1 MTVRAL
7 SARLLGG
14 LALGL
19 SLAGPA
25 LGEDAF
31 EAGREA
37 FREGDYEAAAEAFE
51 RAREAGEDSATIHYN
66 LGVSYY
72 WLGRYNAATEAFRR
86 AAETPSMRALAWYN
100 LGLVARARGD
110 SPAAR
115 DWFRRAHEAAE
126 EPNLRELAARQL
138 EREGEPEPIGSATLG
153 LKGGHDSDVTNPATT
168 GATDASDT
176 YIEAFAAGSLTLSGT
191 ENDGWTAG
199 ATWFSQDYAD
209 LDAYDL
215 DLLRGRLQRRAAG
228 DTWSTTAGVEFD
240 HSTLGGDAFLNT
252 LSARLEAERPV
263 GETRLA
269 LEYRPSL
276 VRAGSSAYDYLAG
289 QRHQLRARS
298 RWFLEASRLDV
309 TYRFEANDR
318 DDYDADGEF
327 ASYSP
332 QRHGLAVSQQWN
344 PAPKWWLEWELEGM
358 RSDYP
363 DPDIFEDNGTTQ
375 EITRE
380 ETRLTAGLTVTRH
393 LSDHWRLTAEA
404 RHTDTDSTIA
414 AYDYAHTEIGAG
426 VIGSF

>member
-7 SARLLGG
+7 PARLLGG

-19 SLAGPA
+19 TLAGPA

-51 RAREAGEDSATIHYN
+51 RARAAGDTSPALHYN

-72 WLGRYNAATEAFRR
+72 WLGRYNAAARAFRR
-86 AAETPSMRALAWYN
+86 AAETPSMRPLAWYN

-110 SPAAR
+110 SATAQ
-115 DWFRRAHEAAE
+115 DWFRRAYEAAE
-126 EPNLRELAARQL
+126 EPNLRELAGRQL
-138 EREGEPEPIGSATLG
+138 EPEGEAQPAGSATLS
-153 LKGGHDSDVTNPATT
+153 LKGGYDSDVTNPATS
-168 GATDASDT
+168 GATDTSDT
-176 YIEAFAAGSLTLSGT
+176 YLEAFAAGSLTLSGT
-191 ENDGWTAG
+191 RNDGWSAG
-199 ATWFSQDYAD
+199 AAWFSLNYAD

-215 DLLRGRLQRRAAG
+215 DLLRGQLQRHATG
-228 DTWSTTAGVEFD
+228 DTWSTTAGVELD
-240 HSTLGGDAFLNT
+240 HSILGGEAFLNT

-263 GETRLA
+263 GESWLA
-269 LEYRPSL
+269 LQYRPSL
-276 VRAGSSAYDYLAG
+276 IRAGSTAFDYLEG
-289 QRHQLRARS
+289 QRHQLEARA
-298 RWFLEASRLDV
+298 RWFLEAGRLDFS
-309 TYRFEANDR
+309 YRYEANDR
-318 DDYDADGEF
+318 DDYDVGGEF

-332 QRHGLAVSQQWN
+332 QRHGVAVSQQWN

-363 DPDIFEDNGTTQ
+363 DTDILADGTRV
-375 EITRE
+375 TRE
-380 ETRLTAGLTVTRH
+380 ETRWTAGATVTRR

-414 AYDYAHTEIGAG
+414 AYDYAHTEVSAG
-426 VIGSF
+426 ILGSF